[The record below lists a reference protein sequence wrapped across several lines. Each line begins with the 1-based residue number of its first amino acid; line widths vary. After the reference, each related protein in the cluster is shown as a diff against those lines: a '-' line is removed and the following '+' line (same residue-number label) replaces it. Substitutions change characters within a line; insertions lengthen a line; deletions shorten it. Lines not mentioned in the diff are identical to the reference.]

1 MSPSRAVLE
10 PDKGRAAAVREEF
23 IAAPEQHSD
32 PACRRR
38 AGARRTQGGAG
49 LRRVAIALVVPVLA
63 ACGAFTDAAT
73 RIAHDIESQSG
84 RLGALEG
91 ASLTIRHATPSKSG
105 ECTGPYKVQFDK
117 VGALVMWCYDA
128 AGGTKSSHSTT
139 YHARFVDTR
148 ETFLVGK
155 PAAAVLTIRLERRHG
170 RAVIVE
176 VS

>member
-1 MSPSRAVLE
+1 M
-10 PDKGRAAAVREEF
+10 
-23 IAAPEQHSD
+23 
-32 PACRRR
+32 
-38 AGARRTQGGAG
+38 
-49 LRRVAIALVVPVLA
+49 AIALVVPALA

-117 VGALVMWCYDA
+117 VGALVLWCYDA
-128 AGGTKSSHSTT
+128 AGATMSSHSTT

-148 ETFLVGK
+148 ETYIVGK
-155 PAAAVLTIRLERRHG
+155 PAAAVLTIRLERRNG